1 MNWLNMV
8 VVGALALVV
17 VLQCVQLW
25 RSRATPWTELE
36 HILLRQEGQAQALA
50 QQLQAVVHTLG
61 QNQQLHAD
69 GLRQLV
75 EAHLAQA
82 LQEARAS
89 RQELQQHLA
98 TVQQALAEQAH
109 RHRSSSEQQAD
120 QLRTS
125 LHERLSAIQK
135 DNASQLEA
143 LRRTVEEQLHR
154 HQHSSEQQA
163 EQLRTTL
170 NERLGAIQKDNAT
183 QLEGLRRTVDE
194 QLHRHQHSG
203 EQQAEQLRIT
213 LNERLAAI
221 QQDNAAKLEDMRRTV
236 DEQLHA
242 TLEQRLGA
250 SFALVSDRLEQ
261 VHKGLGEMQT
271 LAASVGDLKRVMTNV
286 KTRGTWG
293 EAQLGAILDS
303 VLTPEQY
310 GRNVKTV
317 PDSNELVEFAIR
329 LPGQGEQ
336 PVWLPIDAKYPV
348 EDYQRLQDAWE
359 QGDRLAIQAAAQ
371 ALESSVRAEAKKIAS
386 KYLAPPHT
394 TDFAL
399 MYLPS
404 ESLFAEV
411 LRRPG
416 LVEALQQQYR
426 VVVTGPANL
435 AAMLNSLQMGFRT
448 LAIEERSAQVWVVLG
463 QVKTEFTK
471 FGAVVEATR
480 KSLDAAAKKFEQ
492 VDVRTRAIQR
502 SLKGVQSLPSPE
514 QGSDAAA
521 LRLELGAQ
529 GHQDEEA

>member
-1 MNWLNMV
+1 MNWLDMV

-143 LRRTVEEQLHR
+143 LRRTVE
-154 HQHSSEQQA
+154 
-163 EQLRTTL
+163 
-170 NERLGAIQKDNAT
+170 
-183 QLEGLRRTVDE
+183 E

>member
-1 MNWLNMV
+1 MNWLDMV

-154 HQHSSEQQA
+154 HQHS
-163 EQLRTTL
+163 
-170 NERLGAIQKDNAT
+170 
-183 QLEGLRRTVDE
+183 
-194 QLHRHQHSG
+194 G

-286 KTRGTWG
+286 KTRGTWV
-293 EAQLGAILDS
+293 EARLGAILDS
-303 VLTPEQY
+303 VPTPEQD

>member
-1 MNWLNMV
+1 MNWLDMV

-36 HILLRQEGQAQALA
+36 HILLRQEGQAPALA

-61 QNQQLHAD
+61 QNPQLHAD

-120 QLRTS
+120 QLSTS

-135 DNASQLEA
+135 DNASQLEG
-143 LRRTVEEQLHR
+143 LRRTVE
-154 HQHSSEQQA
+154 
-163 EQLRTTL
+163 
-170 NERLGAIQKDNAT
+170 
-183 QLEGLRRTVDE
+183 E

-435 AAMLNSLQMGFRT
+435 AAMPNSLQMGFRT

-514 QGSDAAA
+514 QGRDAEA

>member
-8 VVGALALVV
+8 VPGVLALVV

-183 QLEGLRRTVDE
+183 
-194 QLHRHQHSG
+194 
-203 EQQAEQLRIT
+203 
-213 LNERLAAI
+213 
-221 QQDNAAKLEDMRRTV
+221 KLEDMRRTV